1 MFFKTKPPTI
11 LIKFNHF
18 FRACRQKPHQHS
30 AQGGFCRRAFGSIFY
45 LPQTNNAAQGQVK
58 GCRLY
63 PSCGCTE
70 DSLFRINRFMG
81 FMGFMG
87 DFTLSG
93 FKTLTGLQKL
103 RRFFTLQLLKPA
115 VD

>member
-1 MFFKTKPPTI
+1 MPVKAPP
-11 LIKFNHF
+11 
-18 FRACRQKPHQHS
+18 HS

-70 DSLFRINRFMG
+70 DSLFRINRFIR

-87 DFTLSG
+87 NLTLSG